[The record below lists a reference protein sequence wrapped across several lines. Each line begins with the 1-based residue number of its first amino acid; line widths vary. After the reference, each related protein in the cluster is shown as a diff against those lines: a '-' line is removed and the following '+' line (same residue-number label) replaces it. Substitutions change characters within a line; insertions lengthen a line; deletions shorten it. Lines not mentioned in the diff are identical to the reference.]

1 MSSSEA
7 LAYKYRFLLQ
17 WSVNPTMSF
26 SAHLVVVP
34 KTCLVAMTLRNLM
47 ALISVFDDC

>member
-7 LAYKYRFLLQ
+7 LAYKFRFLLE
-17 WSVNPTMSF
+17 WSVNPAMSF
-26 SAHLVVVP
+26 SAHLAVVP
-34 KTCLVAMTLRNLM
+34 KTCLAAMTLRNLM